1 MGMYD
6 KIDAYDRQWWDNF
19 NKRCEASR
27 EELKDV
33 EPVDES
39 TLNPEDFINHQVF
52 QYELK
57 NHKPI
62 GSMTYDDVFLYL
74 DLNGA
79 NPFEFDGFA
88 IYKNSSNDVFLG
100 IAVDEN

>member
-1 MGMYD
+1 MNYTWFKIFNTAEFDDLDIPSRTYVLNLVGIGQKSILVTKGTGYGMT
-6 KIDAYDRQWWDNF
+6 
-19 NKRCEASR
+19 C
-27 EELKDV
+27 
-33 EPVDES
+33 
-39 TLNPEDFINHQVF
+39 
-52 QYELK
+52 
-57 NHKPI
+57 
-62 GSMTYDDVFLYL
+62 DDVFLYL